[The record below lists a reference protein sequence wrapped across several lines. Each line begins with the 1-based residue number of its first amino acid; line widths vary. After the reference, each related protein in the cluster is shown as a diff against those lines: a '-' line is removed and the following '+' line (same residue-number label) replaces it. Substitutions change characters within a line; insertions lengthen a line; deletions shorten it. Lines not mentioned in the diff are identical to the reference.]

1 MGNKMYDPKKNLY
14 KEIASYCGVTERYI
28 RMIDQKERTPSMETA
43 RKIAQFFDKS
53 VDDIFFSNKSNFKFF
68 LTALWFKSVES
79 RFCHGEVK
87 SCNK

>member
-1 MGNKMYDPKKNLY
+1 MGNKRYDPKKNLY
-14 KEIASYCGVTERYI
+14 KEIASYCEVTERYI

-68 LTALWFKSVES
+68 LTSLWFENSEK
-79 RFCHGEVK
+79 
-87 SCNK
+87 

>member
-14 KEIASYCGVTERYI
+14 KEIASYCGVTEHYI

-68 LTALWFKSVES
+68 LTALWFKK
-79 RFCHGEVK
+79 RGK
-87 SCNK
+87 

>member
-14 KEIASYCGVTERYI
+14 KEMASYCGVTERYI

-68 LTALWFKSVES
+68 LTALWFEK
-79 RFCHGEVK
+79 CGK
-87 SCNK
+87 

>member
-14 KEIASYCGVTERYI
+14 KEIASYCEVTERYI

-68 LTALWFKSVES
+68 LTALWFKK
-79 RFCHGEVK
+79 CGK
-87 SCNK
+87 

>member
-68 LTALWFKSVES
+68 LTALWFEK
-79 RFCHGEVK
+79 CGK
-87 SCNK
+87 

>member
-14 KEIASYCGVTERYI
+14 KEIASYCEVTERYI

-68 LTALWFKSVES
+68 LTSLWFENSEK
-79 RFCHGEVK
+79 
-87 SCNK
+87 

>member
-1 MGNKMYDPKKNLY
+1 MGNKMYDPTKNLY
-14 KEIASYCGVTERYI
+14 KEIASYCEVTERYI

-68 LTALWFKSVES
+68 LTSLWFENNEK
-79 RFCHGEVK
+79 
-87 SCNK
+87 

>member
-43 RKIAQFFDKS
+43 GKIAKFFDKS
-53 VDDIFFSNKSNFKFF
+53 VDNIFFSNESNFKFF
-68 LTALWFKSVES
+68 LTALWFKK
-79 RFCHGEVK
+79 CGK
-87 SCNK
+87 

>member
-68 LTALWFKSVES
+68 LALLWFNKS
-79 RFCHGEVK
+79 GK
-87 SCNK
+87 

>member
-68 LTALWFKSVES
+68 LIALWFEK
-79 RFCHGEVK
+79 CGK
-87 SCNK
+87 

>member
-14 KEIASYCGVTERYI
+14 KEMASYCGVTERYI

-68 LTALWFKSVES
+68 LTVLWFEK
-79 RFCHGEVK
+79 CGK
-87 SCNK
+87 

>member
-68 LTALWFKSVES
+68 LTALWFKK
-79 RFCHGEVK
+79 RGK
-87 SCNK
+87 